1 MYLVDTSVW
10 IRFFRTEAASH
21 WFKPEEIG
29 ICLPVYQEVLQG
41 VRHDA
46 DFHDI
51 QFLLDAAAF
60 FDSPLPKERFADAV
74 QIFRIARRQGK
85 IIRSATDCLIAAI
98 ALKHNLTVLH
108 DDRDYAVIASFS
120 GLRERRVADFIS

>member
-1 MYLVDTSVW
+1 
-10 IRFFRTEAASH
+10 
-21 WFKPEEIG
+21 
-29 ICLPVYQEVLQG
+29 
-41 VRHDA
+41 
-46 DFHDI
+46 
-51 QFLLDAAAF
+51 
-60 FDSPLPKERFADAV
+60 V

-108 DDRDYAVIASFS
+108 DDRDYAVTASFS